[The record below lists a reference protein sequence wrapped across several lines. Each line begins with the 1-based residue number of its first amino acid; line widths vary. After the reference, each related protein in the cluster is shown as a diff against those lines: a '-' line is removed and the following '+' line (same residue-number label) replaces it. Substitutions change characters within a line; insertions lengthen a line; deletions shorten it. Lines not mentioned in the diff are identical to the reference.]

1 MGIDRY
7 MTIAEAIYYWDVSKY
22 KLNKRLQDDEF
33 IMPYVEEKLVK
44 FLTIQKITK
53 DIGLFHK
60 QLWSIGM
67 GQKSDKKQLFFRKL
81 TILQQREAAGI
92 EVLKQPLI
100 MSIKKPGSRYG
111 AVPIF
116 CCEH

>member
-1 MGIDRY
+1 
-7 MTIAEAIYYWDVSKY
+7 
-22 KLNKRLQDDEF
+22 
-33 IMPYVEEKLVK
+33 
-44 FLTIQKITK
+44 
-53 DIGLFHK
+53 
-60 QLWSIGM
+60 M

-81 TILQQREAAGI
+81 TILQQIEEAGI